1 MSLDFDAAVAW
12 LRARL
17 GRQVVAAVQS
27 AGEGVSNTGLSVA
40 GPLLVRDDGDIT
52 LIDPPPGRVEA
63 FAVGAATL
71 VLLEGD
77 FVAAGTTDFG
87 ATGGAVLLQA
97 TFGDIV
103 VTVAEVVASGEASL

>member
-1 MSLDFDAAVAW
+1 MDMDFDGVVAW

-17 GRQVVAAVQS
+17 GRQVVAATQG
-27 AGEGVSNTGLSVA
+27 AGTGVSNTGLSVA

-63 FAVGAATL
+63 FAVGTATL

-87 ATGGAVLLQA
+87 GDRGAVLLQA
-97 TFGDIV
+97 TFGALV
-103 VTVAEVVASGEASL
+103 VTVAEVAS